1 LEEEDENEVYFAPL
15 CIVEATMRGPQNE
28 DDLIENLI
36 QNPPP
41 QCVALGEL
49 VEETQTNPVVDP
61 YVVDLTNL

>member
-1 LEEEDENEVYFAPL
+1 
-15 CIVEATMRGPQNE
+15 MRGPQNE

-41 QCVALGEL
+41 NVLPLGEL